1 MLRPWPDLRHI
12 GTNVDSSNPNFQSA
26 IRLAANVADACEGN
40 VEGNHQCD
48 GSQISC
54 ADRQTA
60 ARGHALG
67 DDVFRGEQRDLPPLA
82 RPLPPPDPPFWLPVP
97 LSVAVCRR
105 IGSPKVGS
113 GYFLV
118 ITLLAA
124 CTWTRVDWERQ
135 RQGPPIGACRHQ
147 PRTRHTWEGRLKES
161 KVAPVGS
168 HGTDCGCGR
177 VSPKQMVQPA
187 LVTEPFLCHWKAE
200 PALAATPSGPMPP

>member
-82 RPLPPPDPPFWLPVP
+82 RPLPPPGPPSGSLSHCLWR
-97 LSVAVCRR
+97 SVA
-105 IGSPKVGS
+105 
-113 GYFLV
+113 
-118 ITLLAA
+118 
-124 CTWTRVDWERQ
+124 E
-135 RQGPPIGACRHQ
+135 
-147 PRTRHTWEGRLKES
+147 
-161 KVAPVGS
+161 
-168 HGTDCGCGR
+168 
-177 VSPKQMVQPA
+177 
-187 LVTEPFLCHWKAE
+187 
-200 PALAATPSGPMPP
+200 